1 MILAVFVMMNNY
13 FHDLAVA
20 FLFASTLLGHLCLR
34 EWPEGPPARLLQT
47 LNRVAIGSL
56 VWVIIGGAIRGWFF
70 KEYEWVERAGAIQVP
85 ALGIKHVLL
94 FALTGWGLWG
104 LIKLNR
110 LVKAARI
117 AKISS

>member
-117 AKISS
+117 AEISS